1 LTRRSHLRLKALI
14 GCVVVIA
21 TAAFVVWAVQS
32 SIEHKTVI
40 NVGRVGGPPP
50 QPSPVTVRL
59 ANAIGRASLGRSQ
72 RSVDM
77 TRVAPFGW
85 DRVYVF
91 ASETSVDID
100 RRLGF
105 TWRNAPSTVPRSGE
119 HESLIAFVRGRR
131 VVASSFFPDAIG
143 QLGCLSAPAGY
154 SRGTPFIVRFTRSKP
169 PAPYLASLRPAAADA
184 TCLRTVG
191 AR

>member
-1 LTRRSHLRLKALI
+1 MTRRSALRLKALI
-14 GCVVVIA
+14 GCAVVIA

-32 SIEHKTVI
+32 SIDHKTVV

-59 ANAIGRASLGRSQ
+59 ANAIGRASLGRGH
-72 RSVDM
+72 RGVDM
-77 TRVAPFGW
+77 ARVAPFAW

-91 ASETSVDID
+91 ASETSVDIH

-105 TWRNAPSTVPRSGE
+105 AWKDAPAAVPRSGE

-131 VVASSFFPDAIG
+131 VVAASFFADAIG
-143 QLGCLSAPAGY
+143 QLGCLSAPGGY
-154 SRGTPFIVRFTRSKP
+154 VRGTAFVVRFTRSKP
-169 PAPYLASLRPAAADA
+169 PAPYLSDTRPAGADA
-184 TCLRTVG
+184 ACLHAVG